1 MEETVKKRLVGAIVL
16 VALAV
21 IFVPFLL
28 EEKENPPQ
36 RAVELENKI
45 PAQPTQK
52 FRSGLVPD
60 EKTATQQAIRAESQE
75 DDFNISARLDLSEF
89 TPPAVTG
96 NRSAPGAK
104 TGERHLRAE
113 KKPEKV
119 SRPTASSKPEKKSV
133 IAATEK
139 KQSVS
144 KKGWVIQVGAF
155 GRKSNAD
162 NLYKKLTKSG
172 MKAYIAESSKQNKKL
187 YHVRIGPFSSKS
199 KAQQQRNKA
208 GKVSG
213 LNVRVLNLK

>member
-1 MEETVKKRLVGAIVL
+1 VDETVKKRLVGAIVL

-28 EEKENPPQ
+28 EEEESPPQ

-89 TPPAVTG
+89 APPEVTG
-96 NRSAPGAK
+96 NRSAPGEK
-104 TGERHLRAE
+104 TGQEQLRTE

-119 SRPTASSKPEKKSV
+119 SRPATASKPEKKSV
-133 IAATEK
+133 IAASEK

-162 NLYKKLTKSG
+162 NLSKKLTKSG
-172 MKAYIAESSKQNKKL
+172 MKAYIEKSSKQNKKL

-199 KAQQQRNKA
+199 KAQQQRDNA